1 MVMMRTRSESMPDST
16 ADFQFPVKP
25 LARFPRVRLDNEVT
39 IGISAHGN
47 HETTLKALTAL
58 FLSVEG
64 DYELILVDDY
74 SQDQT
79 LDLFC
84 IAADYH
90 ANTKVFSF
98 DKNLEY
104 SGSLNAILSHAVGK
118 YIIFLSN
125 DILVSPAY
133 IHKLLEVARHSEE
146 FGIVRGCSN
155 FVDNGLPEHNIK
167 SDYELNS
174 LGQMFIF
181 AEEIKRKQGDELVF
195 ENFLTGDAFLVSRKV
210 IDAIGTLDP
219 TFYGYFADQD
229 LGLRAMSAG
238 FKLVLARG
246 AFAAHDHTANLDY
259 LSESERTAKTSR
271 RWARVYENWAR
282 FKIKYGLPVE
292 QAYAGVRLVPWQRLA
307 GVTNNDFLFQAPGCY
322 DKHLIAAPD
331 GDFKSLGMNLANR
344 VKVLRRQGL
353 LGNSEQLCRWGL
365 QRYPNHVLILTAL
378 GAVRLSQGLV
388 EEAIACLRLAVTAGP
403 ENCSIHSNLLMAMNY
418 SERCS
423 QEDIFVESRK
433 WDALHHV
440 DCSDAEPNNERPI
453 PSEYSGDS
461 RIRLGFVSSDFRTHS
476 VSYFFEPILKC
487 IDGNKFETFCYSDV
501 TVPDVVTE
509 RLKSLSCHW
518 VETSSLEDV
527 AFIEQIRADRIAIL
541 IDLAGHTGGNRLRV
555 FSGRAA
561 PIQVTWLGYPNTTGL
576 STIDYRFTDEIAD
589 PAGDSDTLHSE
600 KLLRLK
606 NGFLC
611 YRPLEDSPEIGV
623 SPRLTNGYVTFGSFN
638 NISKM
643 SPGVIAVWARILRKV
658 VNSRLLLKCHNFA
671 DHATAERFVGYFADF
686 GITRDRIEV
695 RPVVPDTRGHL
706 AVYNEIDIA
715 LDTFPYNGTTTTFE
729 ALWMGVPVITL
740 SGDRHAA
747 RVGASILARLGLHDL
762 VALSV
767 NEYINLAERLAY
779 NVNRLEKLHSSIR
792 RDLAESCLCNAE
804 LFAEEFGTVLE
815 HMILSLD
822 NKLAGD
828 PSRN

>member
-1 MVMMRTRSESMPDST
+1 MRTGSESTPDST

-25 LARFPRVRLDNEVT
+25 LARFPRVRLGNEVT

-104 SGSLNAILSHAVGK
+104 SGSLNAILSHAVGT

-167 SDYELNS
+167 LNSDLNS
-174 LGQMFIF
+174 LEQIFNF
-181 AEEIKRKQGDELVF
+181 AEEINRKQGDELVF

-219 TFYGYFADQD
+219 AFYGYFADQD
-229 LGLRAMSAG
+229 LGLRALVAG

-246 AFAAHDHTANLDY
+246 AFAVHEHTANLDY
-259 LSESERTAKTSR
+259 LSESERAAKTSR
-271 RWARVYENWAR
+271 RWARVHENWAR
-282 FKIKYGLPVE
+282 FKMKYGLPVE
-292 QAYAGVRLVPWQRLA
+292 QAYAGVRLIPWQRLA
-307 GVTNNDFLFQAPGCY
+307 AGASNEVLFQTPGCY

-331 GDFKSLGMNLANR
+331 GDFNSFGMNLANR

-353 LGNSEQLCRWGL
+353 LGNSEQLCSWGL
-365 QRYPNHVLILTAL
+365 QRYPSHVLILTAL
-378 GAVRLSQGLV
+378 GAVRLSRGLV

-423 QEDIFVESRK
+423 QEEIFVESRK
-433 WDALHHV
+433 WDALHHF
-440 DCSDAEPNNERPI
+440 DSCDAEPNIELPI
-453 PSEYSGDS
+453 PLEYSVNN
-461 RIRLGFVSSDFRTHS
+461 RIRVGFVSSDFRTHS
-476 VSYFFEPILKC
+476 VSYFFEPLLKC

-501 TVPDVVTE
+501 AVPDVVTE
-509 RLKSLSCHW
+509 RLKSLSRHW
-518 VETSSLEDV
+518 VETSCLEDV
-527 AFIEQIRADRIAIL
+527 AVIERIRADRIAIL

-555 FSGRAA
+555 FTGRAA

-576 STIDYRFTDEIAD
+576 STIDFRLTDELAD
-589 PAGDSDTLHSE
+589 PSGEGDKLHSE

-611 YRPLEDSPEIGV
+611 YRPPEDAPEIGL

-643 SPGVIAVWARILRKV
+643 SPGVIAVWARILRKIG
-658 VNSRLLLKCHNFA
+658 NSRLLLKCHNFA
-671 DHATAERFVGYFADF
+671 DHATVERFIGYFADF
-686 GITRDRIEV
+686 GIARDRIEI
-695 RPVVPDTRGHL
+695 RPVVPDTKGHL
-706 AVYNEIDIA
+706 AMYNEIDIA

-740 SGDRHAA
+740 SGERHAA
-747 RVGASILARLGLHDL
+747 RVGSSILARLGLPEL

-767 NEYINLAERLAY
+767 NEYINLAEGLV
-779 NVNRLEKLHSSIR
+779 NNLNRLEKLHLSLR
-792 RDLAESCLCNAE
+792 RDLADSCLCNAE
-804 LFAEEFGTVLE
+804 LFAEEVGIVLE
-815 HMILSLD
+815 HMVSSRD
-822 NKLAGD
+822 NKLTGD
-828 PSRN
+828 LALD